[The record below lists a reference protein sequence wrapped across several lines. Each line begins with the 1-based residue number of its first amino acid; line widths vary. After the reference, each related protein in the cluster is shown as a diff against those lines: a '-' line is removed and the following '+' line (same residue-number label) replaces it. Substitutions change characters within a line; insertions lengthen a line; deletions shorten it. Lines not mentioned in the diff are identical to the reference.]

1 MSMTTEHTET
11 ETPLTEVKEQTKR
24 GLLEGLKT
32 FARRFWAHTEATG
45 EMNTKPF
52 DGWQ

>member
-1 MSMTTEHTET
+1 MSLTTKHTET
-11 ETPLTEVKEQTKR
+11 DTPLTEVKEQTKR

-32 FARRFWAHTEATG
+32 FAHGFWTCTEAAG